1 MNVIEDLIEIVEN
14 KKNGSVNFIH
24 ANPTLDYD
32 GWRNEYNETIAQVLL
47 QQHFNDHAVIA
58 MFDHLSLEN
67 IKNIDNDGRCLIT
80 SAVSFPKL
88 FNMIVLTDGIDI
100 NIRNENGITLFAAVC
115 EIGNITGMH
124 LLYYDFNVDIN
135 DKESDSA
142 LILAS
147 MNDQKDVIKLLLNWN
162 VDLEEYF
169 LEVRGKE
176 YINEL
181 KNYSRINEFLDIIL
195 ASGLTEMLPQTAQDV
210 FLF

>member
-1 MNVIEDLIEIVEN
+1 MNTIEDLIEIAEN
-14 KKNGSVNFIH
+14 KKKSVNFIH
-24 ANPTLDYD
+24 SNPTLDYD

-80 SAVSFPKL
+80 SAVSFPNL
-88 FNMIVLTDGIDI
+88 FNMIVLTDGIDV
-100 NIRNENGITLFAAVC
+100 NIRNENDITLFAAVC

-142 LILAS
+142 LLLAS
-147 MNDQKDVIKLLLNWN
+147 INDQKDVIKLLLNWN

-169 LEVRGKE
+169 LEVWGKE
-176 YINEL
+176 FINEL

>member
-1 MNVIEDLIEIVEN
+1 MNTIEDLIEIAEN
-14 KKNGSVNFIH
+14 KKKSVNFIH
-24 ANPTLDYD
+24 TNPTLDYD

-67 IKNIDNDGRCLIT
+67 IKNIDDDGYCLIT

-100 NIRNENGITLFAAVC
+100 NIRNENDITLFAAVC
-115 EIGNITGMH
+115 EIGNIAGMH

-147 MNDQKDVIKLLLNWN
+147 MNDQKDVVRLLLSWN

-169 LEVRGKE
+169 LEVWGKE

-195 ASGLTEMLPQTAQDV
+195 ASGLTEMLPQSAKDV

>member
-1 MNVIEDLIEIVEN
+1 MNTLEDLIEIAEN
-14 KKNGSVNFIH
+14 KKKSVNFIH
-24 ANPTLDYD
+24 ANSTLDYD

-115 EIGNITGMH
+115 EIGNIAGMH

-142 LILAS
+142 LLLAS
-147 MNDQKDVIKLLLNWN
+147 INDQKDVIKLLLNWN

-169 LEVRGKE
+169 LEVWGKE

-181 KNYSRINEFLDIIL
+181 KNYSRINKFLDIIL
-195 ASGLTEMLPQTAQDV
+195 ASGLTEIIPQTAQDV

>member
-1 MNVIEDLIEIVEN
+1 MNTLEDLLEIAEN
-14 KKNGSVNFIH
+14 KKKSVNFIH
-24 ANPTLDYD
+24 TNPTLDYD

-80 SAVSFPKL
+80 SAVSFPNL

-100 NIRNENGITLFAAVC
+100 NIRNENDITLFAAVC
-115 EIGNITGMH
+115 EIGNIAGMH

-147 MNDQKDVIKLLLNWN
+147 MNDQKDVVRLLLSWN

-169 LEVRGKE
+169 LEVWGKE

-181 KNYSRINEFLDIIL
+181 KNYSRINKFLDIIL
-195 ASGLTEMLPQTAQDV
+195 ASGLTEIIPQTAQDV

>member
-1 MNVIEDLIEIVEN
+1 MNVIEDLIEIAEN
-14 KKNGSVNFIH
+14 KKKSVNFIH

-80 SAVSFPKL
+80 SAVSFPNL

-100 NIRNENGITLFAAVC
+100 NIRNENDITLFAAVC

-142 LILAS
+142 LLLAS
-147 MNDQKDVIKLLLNWN
+147 INDQKDVIKLLLNWN

-169 LEVRGKE
+169 LEVWGKE
-176 YINEL
+176 FINEL
-181 KNYSRINEFLDIIL
+181 KNYNRLNEFLDIIL
-195 ASGLTEMLPQTAQDV
+195 ATGLTELLPQIAQDV

>member
-1 MNVIEDLIEIVEN
+1 MDAIEDLIEIAEN
-14 KKNGSVNFIH
+14 KKKSVNFIH

-80 SAVSFPKL
+80 FAVSFPKL

-124 LLYYDFNVDIN
+124 LLYHDFNVDIN

-142 LILAS
+142 LILES

-169 LEVRGKE
+169 LEVWGKE

-195 ASGLTEMLPQTAQDV
+195 ASGLTEIIPQTAQDV

>member
-1 MNVIEDLIEIVEN
+1 MNTIEDLIEIAEN
-14 KKNGSVNFIH
+14 KKKSVNFIH
-24 ANPTLDYD
+24 SNPTLDYD

-100 NIRNENGITLFAAVC
+100 NIRNENDITLFAAVC
-115 EIGNITGMH
+115 EIGNIAGMH

-142 LILAS
+142 LLLAS
-147 MNDQKDVIKLLLNWN
+147 INDQKDVIKLLLNWN

-169 LEVRGKE
+169 LEVWGKE
-176 YINEL
+176 FINEL
-181 KNYSRINEFLDIIL
+181 KNYNRLNEFLDIIL

>member
-1 MNVIEDLIEIVEN
+1 MNTIEDLIEIAEN
-14 KKNGSVNFIH
+14 KKKSVNFIH

-88 FNMIVLTDGIDI
+88 FNMIVLTDGVDV
-100 NIRNENGITLFAAVC
+100 NIRNENDITLFAAVC

-142 LILAS
+142 LLLAS
-147 MNDQKDVIKLLLNWN
+147 INDQKDVIKLLLNWN

-169 LEVRGKE
+169 LEVWGKE
-176 YINEL
+176 FINEL
-181 KNYSRINEFLDIIL
+181 KNYSRINKFLDIIL
-195 ASGLTEMLPQTAQDV
+195 ASGLTEIIPQTAQDV

>member
-1 MNVIEDLIEIVEN
+1 MNTIEDLTEIAE
-14 KKNGSVNFIH
+14 KKKKSVNFIH

-47 QQHFNDHAVIA
+47 QDSNDDAVIA

-67 IKNIDNDGRCLIT
+67 IKNIDDDGSCLIT

-88 FNMIVLTDGIDI
+88 FNMIVLTDGVDV
-100 NIRNENGITLFAAVC
+100 NIRNEDDITLFAAVC
-115 EIGNITGMH
+115 EVGNITGMH
-124 LLYYDFNVDIN
+124 LLYYDFNVNIN

-147 MNDQKDVIKLLLNWN
+147 MNNQKDVIKLLLNWN

-169 LEVRGKE
+169 LEVWGKE

-195 ASGLTEMLPQTAQDV
+195 ASGLTELLPQSAKDV

>member
-1 MNVIEDLIEIVEN
+1 MNTIEDLIEIAEN
-14 KKNGSVNFIH
+14 KKKSVNFIH

-100 NIRNENGITLFAAVC
+100 NIRNENDITLFAAVC
-115 EIGNITGMH
+115 EIGNIAGMH

-142 LILAS
+142 LLLAS
-147 MNDQKDVIKLLLNWN
+147 INDQKDVIKLLLNWN

-169 LEVRGKE
+169 LEVWGKE
-176 YINEL
+176 FINEL
-181 KNYSRINEFLDIIL
+181 KNYNRLNEFLDIIL
-195 ASGLTEMLPQTAQDV
+195 ATGLTELLPQTAQDI

>member
-1 MNVIEDLIEIVEN
+1 MNTIEDLIEIAEN
-14 KKNGSVNFIH
+14 KKKSVNFIH

-80 SAVSFPKL
+80 SAVSFPNL

-100 NIRNENGITLFAAVC
+100 NIRNENDITLFAAVC

-147 MNDQKDVIKLLLNWN
+147 MNDQKDVVRLLLSWN

-169 LEVRGKE
+169 LEVWGKE

-195 ASGLTEMLPQTAQDV
+195 ASGLTEIIPQTAQDV

>member
-1 MNVIEDLIEIVEN
+1 MNTLEDLIEIAEN
-14 KKNGSVNFIH
+14 KKKSVNFIH
-24 ANPTLDYD
+24 SNPTLDYD

-100 NIRNENGITLFAAVC
+100 NIRNENDITLFAAVC

-147 MNDQKDVIKLLLNWN
+147 MNDQKDVVRLLLSWN

-169 LEVRGKE
+169 LEVWGKE

-181 KNYSRINEFLDIIL
+181 KNYSRINKFLDIIL
-195 ASGLTEMLPQTAQDV
+195 ASGLTEIIPQTAQDV

>member
-1 MNVIEDLIEIVEN
+1 MNTLEDLIEIAEN
-14 KKNGSVNFIH
+14 KKKSVNFIH
-24 ANPTLDYD
+24 SNPTLDYD

-88 FNMIVLTDGIDI
+88 FNMIVLTDGIDV
-100 NIRNENGITLFAAVC
+100 NIRNENDITLFAAVC

-124 LLYYDFNVDIN
+124 LLYHDFNVDIN

-147 MNDQKDVIKLLLNWN
+147 MNDQKDVVRLLLNWN

-169 LEVRGKE
+169 LEVWGKE

-195 ASGLTEMLPQTAQDV
+195 ATGLTELLPQTAQDI

>member
-1 MNVIEDLIEIVEN
+1 MNTIEDLIEIAEN
-14 KKNGSVNFIH
+14 KKKSVNFIH

-80 SAVSFPKL
+80 SAVSFPNL
-88 FNMIVLTDGIDI
+88 FNMIVLTDGIDV
-100 NIRNENGITLFAAVC
+100 NIRNENDITLFAAVC

-124 LLYYDFNVDIN
+124 LLYHDFNVDIN

-147 MNDQKDVIKLLLNWN
+147 MNDQKDVVRLLLSWN

-169 LEVRGKE
+169 LEVWGKE

-195 ASGLTEMLPQTAQDV
+195 ASGLTEIIPQTAQDV

>member
-1 MNVIEDLIEIVEN
+1 MNTIEDLIEIAEN
-14 KKNGSVNFIH
+14 KKKSVNFIH
-24 ANPTLDYD
+24 SNPTLDYD

-100 NIRNENGITLFAAVC
+100 NIRNENDITLFAAVC
-115 EIGNITGMH
+115 EIGNIAGMH

-147 MNDQKDVIKLLLNWN
+147 MNDQKDVVRLLLSWN

-169 LEVRGKE
+169 LEVWGKE
-176 YINEL
+176 CSNEL

-195 ASGLTEMLPQTAQDV
+195 ASGLTEMLPQSAKDV

>member
-1 MNVIEDLIEIVEN
+1 MNTIEDLIEIAEN
-14 KKNGSVNFIH
+14 KKKSVNFIH
-24 ANPTLDYD
+24 SNPTLDYD

-100 NIRNENGITLFAAVC
+100 NIRNENDITLFAAVC
-115 EIGNITGMH
+115 EIGNIAGMH

-142 LILAS
+142 LLLAS
-147 MNDQKDVIKLLLNWN
+147 INDQKDVIKLLLNWN

-169 LEVRGKE
+169 LEVWGKE

-195 ASGLTEMLPQTAQDV
+195 ASGLTEVLPQTAQDV

>member
-1 MNVIEDLIEIVEN
+1 MNTLEDLLEIAEN
-14 KKNGSVNFIH
+14 KKKSVNFIH

-67 IKNIDNDGRCLIT
+67 IKNIDDDGCCLIT

-88 FNMIVLTDGIDI
+88 FNMIVLTDGVDV
-100 NIRNENGITLFAAVC
+100 NIRNENDITLFAAVC
-115 EIGNITGMH
+115 EIGNIAGMH

-147 MNDQKDVIKLLLNWN
+147 MNDQKDVVRLLLSWN

-169 LEVRGKE
+169 LEVWGKE

>member
-1 MNVIEDLIEIVEN
+1 MTGVQTCALPI
-14 KKNGSVNFIH
+14 S
-24 ANPTLDYD
+24 
-32 GWRNEYNETIAQVLL
+32 
-47 QQHFNDHAVIA
+47 
-58 MFDHLSLEN
+58 
-67 IKNIDNDGRCLIT
+67 
-80 SAVSFPKL
+80 
-88 FNMIVLTDGIDI
+88 
-100 NIRNENGITLFAAVC
+100 AVC
-115 EIGNITGMH
+115 EIGNIAGMH

-147 MNDQKDVIKLLLNWN
+147 MNDQKDVVRLLLSWN

-169 LEVRGKE
+169 LEVWGKE

-195 ASGLTEMLPQTAQDV
+195 ASGLTEMLPQSAKDV

>member
-1 MNVIEDLIEIVEN
+1 MNTLEDLIEIAEN
-14 KKNGSVNFIH
+14 KKKSVNFIH

-80 SAVSFPKL
+80 SAVSFPNL
-88 FNMIVLTDGIDI
+88 FNMIVLTDGIDV
-100 NIRNENGITLFAAVC
+100 NIRNENDITLFAAVC

-147 MNDQKDVIKLLLNWN
+147 MNDQKDVVRLLLSWN

-169 LEVRGKE
+169 LEVWGKE
-176 YINEL
+176 FINEL
-181 KNYSRINEFLDIIL
+181 KNYNRLNEFLDIIL
-195 ASGLTEMLPQTAQDV
+195 ATGLTELLPQIAQDV

>member
-1 MNVIEDLIEIVEN
+1 MNTIEDLIEIAEN
-14 KKNGSVNFIH
+14 KKKSVNFIH

-47 QQHFNDHAVIA
+47 QDSNDHAVIA

-67 IKNIDNDGRCLIT
+67 IKNIDDDGCCLIT

-88 FNMIVLTDGIDI
+88 FNMIVLTDGVDV
-100 NIRNENGITLFAAVC
+100 NIRNEDDITLFAAVC
-115 EIGNITGMH
+115 EIGNIAGMH

-147 MNDQKDVIKLLLNWN
+147 MNDQKDVVRLLLSWN

-169 LEVRGKE
+169 LEVWGKE

-195 ASGLTEMLPQTAQDV
+195 ASGLTEIIPQTAQDV

>member
-1 MNVIEDLIEIVEN
+1 MNTIEDLIEIAEN
-14 KKNGSVNFIH
+14 KKKSVNFIH
-24 ANPTLDYD
+24 SNPTLDYD

-100 NIRNENGITLFAAVC
+100 NIRNENDITLFAAVC

-142 LILAS
+142 LLLAS
-147 MNDQKDVIKLLLNWN
+147 INDQKDVIKLLLNWN

-169 LEVRGKE
+169 LEVWGKE
-176 YINEL
+176 FINEL
-181 KNYSRINEFLDIIL
+181 KNYNRLNEFLDIIL
-195 ASGLTEMLPQTAQDV
+195 ATGLTELLPQTAQDV

>member
-1 MNVIEDLIEIVEN
+1 MKELGDIIAEN
-14 KKNGSVNFIH
+14 KKKSVNFIH

-80 SAVSFPKL
+80 SAVSFPTL
-88 FNMIVLTDGIDI
+88 FNMIVLSDGIDI

-124 LLYYDFNVDIN
+124 LLYHDFNVDIN
-135 DKESDSA
+135 
-142 LILAS
+142 
-147 MNDQKDVIKLLLNWN
+147 
-162 VDLEEYF
+162 
-169 LEVRGKE
+169 G
-176 YINEL
+176 EL
-181 KNYSRINEFLDIIL
+181 HRPKGQCF
-195 ASGLTEMLPQTAQDV
+195 
-210 FLF
+210 

>member
-1 MNVIEDLIEIVEN
+1 MNTLEDLLEIAEN
-14 KKNGSVNFIH
+14 KKKSVNFIH
-24 ANPTLDYD
+24 TNPTLDYD

-80 SAVSFPKL
+80 SAVSFPNL
-88 FNMIVLTDGIDI
+88 FNMIVLTDGIDV
-100 NIRNENGITLFAAVC
+100 NIRNENDITLFAAVC

-147 MNDQKDVIKLLLNWN
+147 MNDQKDVVRLLLSWN

-169 LEVRGKE
+169 LEVWGKE

-181 KNYSRINEFLDIIL
+181 KNYSRINKFLDIIL
-195 ASGLTEMLPQTAQDV
+195 ASGLTEIIPQTAQDV

>member
-1 MNVIEDLIEIVEN
+1 MNTLEDLIEIAEN
-14 KKNGSVNFIH
+14 KKKSVNFIH
-24 ANPTLDYD
+24 SNPTLDYD

-88 FNMIVLTDGIDI
+88 FNMIVLTDGIDV
-100 NIRNENGITLFAAVC
+100 NIRNENDITLFAAVC

-124 LLYYDFNVDIN
+124 LLYHDFNVDIN

-147 MNDQKDVIKLLLNWN
+147 MNDQKDVVRLLLSWN

-169 LEVRGKE
+169 LEVWGKE

-195 ASGLTEMLPQTAQDV
+195 ASGLTEIIPQTVQDV

>member
-1 MNVIEDLIEIVEN
+1 MNIIEDLIEIAEN
-14 KKNGSVNFIH
+14 KKKSVNFIH
-24 ANPTLDYD
+24 SNPTLDYD

-80 SAVSFPKL
+80 FAVSFPTL

-124 LLYYDFNVDIN
+124 LLYYNFNVDIN

-142 LILAS
+142 LLLAS
-147 MNDQKDVIKLLLNWN
+147 INDQKDVIKLLLNWN

-169 LEVRGKE
+169 LEVWGKE

>member
-1 MNVIEDLIEIVEN
+1 MNVIEDLIEIAEN

-88 FNMIVLTDGIDI
+88 FNMIVLTDGIDV
-100 NIRNENGITLFAAVC
+100 NIRNENDITLFAAVC

-124 LLYYDFNVDIN
+124 LLYHDFNVDIN

-147 MNDQKDVIKLLLNWN
+147 MNDQKDVVRLLLSWN

-169 LEVRGKE
+169 LEVWGKE

-181 KNYSRINEFLDIIL
+181 KNHSRINKFLDIIL
-195 ASGLTEMLPQTAQDV
+195 ASGLTEIIPQTVQDV

>member
-1 MNVIEDLIEIVEN
+1 MNTIEDLIEIAEN
-14 KKNGSVNFIH
+14 KKKSVNFIH
-24 ANPTLDYD
+24 SNPTLDYD
-32 GWRNEYNETIAQVLL
+32 GWRNEYNETITQVLL

-100 NIRNENGITLFAAVC
+100 NIRNENDITLFAAVC
-115 EIGNITGMH
+115 EIGNIAGMH

-147 MNDQKDVIKLLLNWN
+147 MNDQKDVVRLLLSWN

-169 LEVRGKE
+169 LEVWGKE
-176 YINEL
+176 FINEL

>member
-1 MNVIEDLIEIVEN
+1 MNTIEDLIEIAEN
-14 KKNGSVNFIH
+14 KKKSVNFIH

-88 FNMIVLTDGIDI
+88 FNMIVLTDGVDV
-100 NIRNENGITLFAAVC
+100 NIRNENDITLFAAVC
-115 EIGNITGMH
+115 EIGNIAGMH

-147 MNDQKDVIKLLLNWN
+147 MNDQKDVVRLLLSWN

-169 LEVRGKE
+169 LEVWGKE

>member
-1 MNVIEDLIEIVEN
+1 MNTLEDLIEIAEN
-14 KKNGSVNFIH
+14 KKKSVNFIH

-88 FNMIVLTDGIDI
+88 FNMIVLTDGVDVH
-100 NIRNENGITLFAAVC
+100 IRNENNITLFAAVC

-124 LLYYDFNVDIN
+124 LLYHDFNVDIN

-169 LEVRGKE
+169 LEVWGKE

-181 KNYSRINEFLDIIL
+181 KNYSRINKFLDIIL
-195 ASGLTEMLPQTAQDV
+195 ASGLTEIIPQTAQDV

>member
-1 MNVIEDLIEIVEN
+1 MPTIEDLIEIAEN
-14 KKNGSVNFIH
+14 KKKSVNFIH
-24 ANPTLDYD
+24 VNPTLDYD

-100 NIRNENGITLFAAVC
+100 NIRNENDITLFAAVC
-115 EIGNITGMH
+115 EIGNIAGMH

-142 LILAS
+142 LLLAS
-147 MNDQKDVIKLLLNWN
+147 INDQKDVIKLLLNWN

-169 LEVRGKE
+169 LEVWGKE

-195 ASGLTEMLPQTAQDV
+195 ASGLTEIIPQTAQDV

>member
-1 MNVIEDLIEIVEN
+1 MNTLEDLIEIAEN
-14 KKNGSVNFIH
+14 KKKSVNFIH
-24 ANPTLDYD
+24 SNPTLDYD

-80 SAVSFPKL
+80 SAVSFPNL
-88 FNMIVLTDGIDI
+88 FNMIVLTDGIDV
-100 NIRNENGITLFAAVC
+100 NIRNENDITLFAAVC

-124 LLYYDFNVDIN
+124 LLYHDFNVDIN

-147 MNDQKDVIKLLLNWN
+147 MNDQKDVVRLLLNWN

-169 LEVRGKE
+169 LEVWGKE

-195 ASGLTEMLPQTAQDV
+195 ATGLTELLPQTAQDV

>member
-1 MNVIEDLIEIVEN
+1 MNTIEDLIEIAEN
-14 KKNGSVNFIH
+14 KKKSVNFIH
-24 ANPTLDYD
+24 VNPTLDYD

-100 NIRNENGITLFAAVC
+100 NIRNENDITLFAAVC

-142 LILAS
+142 LLLAS
-147 MNDQKDVIKLLLNWN
+147 INDQKDVIKLLLNWN

-169 LEVRGKE
+169 LEVWGKE

-181 KNYSRINEFLDIIL
+181 KNYSRINEFFFFIL
-195 ASGLTEMLPQTAQDV
+195 ASGLTEIIPQTAQDV

>member
-1 MNVIEDLIEIVEN
+1 MNTLEDLIEIAEN
-14 KKNGSVNFIH
+14 KKKSVNFIH
-24 ANPTLDYD
+24 SNPTLDYD

-100 NIRNENGITLFAAVC
+100 NIRNENDITLFAAVC

-147 MNDQKDVIKLLLNWN
+147 MNDQKDVIKLLLSWN

-169 LEVRGKE
+169 LEVWGKE

-181 KNYSRINEFLDIIL
+181 KNYSRINKFLDIIL
-195 ASGLTEMLPQTAQDV
+195 ASGLTEIIPQTAQDV

>member
-1 MNVIEDLIEIVEN
+1 MNTIEDLIEIAEN
-14 KKNGSVNFIH
+14 KKKSVNFIH
-24 ANPTLDYD
+24 VNPTLDYD

-100 NIRNENGITLFAAVC
+100 NIRNENDITLFAAVC

-142 LILAS
+142 LLLAS
-147 MNDQKDVIKLLLNWN
+147 INDQKDVIKLLLNWN

-169 LEVRGKE
+169 LEVWGKE

-195 ASGLTEMLPQTAQDV
+195 ASGLTEIIPQTAQDV

>member
-1 MNVIEDLIEIVEN
+1 MNTLEDLIEIAEN
-14 KKNGSVNFIH
+14 KKKSVNFIH
-24 ANPTLDYD
+24 SNPTLDYD

-115 EIGNITGMH
+115 EIGNIAGMH

-147 MNDQKDVIKLLLNWN
+147 MNDQKDVVRLLLSWN

-169 LEVRGKE
+169 LEVWGKE
-176 YINEL
+176 FINEL
-181 KNYSRINEFLDIIL
+181 KNYNRLNEFLDIIL
-195 ASGLTEMLPQTAQDV
+195 ATGLTELLPQIAQDI

>member
-1 MNVIEDLIEIVEN
+1 MNTLEDLLEIAEN
-14 KKNGSVNFIH
+14 KKKSVNFIH
-24 ANPTLDYD
+24 TNPTLDYD

-80 SAVSFPKL
+80 SAVSFPNL
-88 FNMIVLTDGIDI
+88 FNMIVLTDGIDV
-100 NIRNENGITLFAAVC
+100 NIRNENDITLFAAVC

-169 LEVRGKE
+169 LEVWGKE

-181 KNYSRINEFLDIIL
+181 KNYSRINKFLDIIL
-195 ASGLTEMLPQTAQDV
+195 ASGLTEIIPQTAQDV

>member
-1 MNVIEDLIEIVEN
+1 MNTIEDLIEIAEN
-14 KKNGSVNFIH
+14 KKKSVNFIH
-24 ANPTLDYD
+24 SNPTLDYD

-88 FNMIVLTDGIDI
+88 FNMIVLTDGVDV
-100 NIRNENGITLFAAVC
+100 NIRNENDITLFAAVC

-142 LILAS
+142 LLLAS
-147 MNDQKDVIKLLLNWN
+147 INDQKDVIKLLLNWN

-169 LEVRGKE
+169 LEVWGKE
-176 YINEL
+176 FINEL
-181 KNYSRINEFLDIIL
+181 KNYNRLNEFLDIIL
-195 ASGLTEMLPQTAQDV
+195 ATGLTELLPQTAQDV

>member
-1 MNVIEDLIEIVEN
+1 MNTLEDLIEIAEN
-14 KKNGSVNFIH
+14 KKKSVNFIH
-24 ANPTLDYD
+24 ANSTLDYD

-115 EIGNITGMH
+115 EIGNIAGMH

-147 MNDQKDVIKLLLNWN
+147 MNDQKDVVRLLLSWN

-169 LEVRGKE
+169 LEVWGKE
-176 YINEL
+176 FINEL
-181 KNYSRINEFLDIIL
+181 KNYNRLNEFLDIIL
-195 ASGLTEMLPQTAQDV
+195 ATGLTELLPQIAQDI

>member
-1 MNVIEDLIEIVEN
+1 MNTIEDLIEIAEN

-80 SAVSFPKL
+80 FAVSFPTL

-142 LILAS
+142 LLLAS
-147 MNDQKDVIKLLLNWN
+147 LNDQKDVVRLLLSWN

-169 LEVRGKE
+169 LEVWGKE

-195 ASGLTEMLPQTAQDV
+195 ASGLTEIIPQTAQDV